1 MHGAIRCGV
10 KFQQARRK
18 VAPSFNYITAIFM
31 ATPPPVGE
39 ASCLALF
46 RFYTSHQF
54 GFIPSIIQMRCAIRC
69 GVKHQQVRHK
79 VAPTVY
85 EVGTF
90 EVMFRLPK
98 FIRPV
103 FAPAKYKGRTFRI
116 WL

>member
-46 RFYTSHQF
+46 RFYTSHYL
-54 GFIPSIIQMRCAIRC
+54 GFIPRINLALYLVLFKCAAPS
-69 GVKHQQVRHK
+69 GVVLNTNKRDVK
-79 VAPTVY
+79 S
-85 EVGTF
+85 
-90 EVMFRLPK
+90 RLRL
-98 FIRPV
+98 I
-103 FAPAKYKGRTFRI
+103 T
-116 WL
+116 